1 MDKYILNK
9 RKRTLS
15 LIDNDINDIN
25 DKLINEFNN
34 INFENNNALL
44 KKIIGKIDN
53 NTIEINK
60 LNLKMES
67 FQKSV
72 DKILI
77 EKDYIIENLKDELN
91 NLKNDIK
98 NTKYSIENNKI
109 NDYFL

>member
-98 NTKYSIENNKI
+98 NTKYSIENNKR